1 MLYPELNAG
10 LLERTCRSVHM
21 HKDVCTCPDRNSYMH
36 ASRKA
41 THTHTPRIECVWYWK
56 CIPSHCSSRPS
67 APLWFCW
74 DCFPLISFYCHASK
88 TRTARETALSV
99 CVCSVLHFIF
109 PVFVRVVCV
118 CCLWTAGVCEWST
131 PRSKVSVR
139 NDTVGWGVG
148 RFLIL
153 KKKRL
158 SVSFLFSSSFFFYY
172 RREALEQENPLVR
185 DLFHLQFS
193 PLSNRWGC
201 CTTWVF
207 FDLWTGWKANTRKRG
222 LQLLTGGGQ
231 RRIINSNT
239 LDPPFAGL
247 GVISMLQWMTCSQ
260 G

>member
-148 RFLIL
+148 RFLIF
-153 KKKRL
+153 KKRDL
-158 SVSFLFSSSFFFYY
+158 VSPSFFLLLSFSTTG
-172 RREALEQENPLVR
+172 VR
-185 DLFHLQFS
+185 L
-193 PLSNRWGC
+193 
-201 CTTWVF
+201 
-207 FDLWTGWKANTRKRG
+207 
-222 LQLLTGGGQ
+222 
-231 RRIINSNT
+231 
-239 LDPPFAGL
+239 
-247 GVISMLQWMTCSQ
+247 
-260 G
+260 

>member
-118 CCLWTAGVCEWST
+118 CVVCGLQVFVNEALLDQKCLWETTQWGG
-131 PRSKVSVR
+131 
-139 NDTVGWGVG
+139 GWGV
-148 RFLIL
+148 FSFL
-153 KKKRL
+153 KK
-158 SVSFLFSSSFFFYY
+158 
-172 RREALEQENPLVR
+172 E
-185 DLFHLQFS
+185 
-193 PLSNRWGC
+193 
-201 CTTWVF
+201 T
-207 FDLWTGWKANTRKRG
+207 
-222 LQLLTGGGQ
+222 
-231 RRIINSNT
+231 
-239 LDPPFAGL
+239 
-247 GVISMLQWMTCSQ
+247 
-260 G
+260 